1 MKITIDVLENEN
13 NKDNLEYLI
22 SDTSNEAITAEHRGI
37 DRAVKGRIL
46 AQTLDIDFRT
56 LQSRIEYLHKQGCAI
71 GSIDNGYF
79 IPVNEYERRAG
90 IIKKQRT
97 GIAINNAVNGYT
109 LAELDWIDQLFKEE

>member
-1 MKITIDVLENEN
+1 MKLSELQKIDQNIIKFL
-13 NKDNLEYLI
+13 
-22 SDTSNEAITAEHRGI
+22 AEHRGI

-46 AQTLDIDFRT
+46 AQTLDIDFRS

-79 IPVNEYERRAG
+79 IPTNEDERRAG

-109 LAELDWIDQLFKEE
+109 LAELDWIDQLFEEVDH

>member
-1 MKITIDVLENEN
+1 MKL
-13 NKDNLEYLI
+13 
-22 SDTSNEAITAEHRGI
+22 SDLQKLDQNIIKFLSEHRGI
-37 DRAVKGRIL
+37 ERAIKGKIL
-46 AQTLDIDFRT
+46 AKALDIDFRT
-56 LQSRIEYLHKQGCAI
+56 LQSRIEFLHKQGCAI

-79 IPVNEYERRAG
+79 IPVNESERRAG

>member
-1 MKITIDVLENEN
+1 MKLTDLQKLDQNIIKCL
-13 NKDNLEYLI
+13 
-22 SDTSNEAITAEHRGI
+22 SEHRGI

-56 LQSRIEYLHKQGCAI
+56 LQSRIEYLHKQGCDI

-79 IPVNEYERRAG
+79 IPTNEDERRAG

-109 LAELDWIDQLFKEE
+109 LAELDWIDQLFEEE

>member
-1 MKITIDVLENEN
+1 MKITDLQKIDQNIIKFL
-13 NKDNLEYLI
+13 
-22 SDTSNEAITAEHRGI
+22 AEHRGI

-56 LQSRIEYLHKQGCAI
+56 LQSRIEYLHKRGCAI

-79 IPVNEYERRAG
+79 IPTNEDERRAG

-109 LAELDWIDQLFKEE
+109 LAELDWIDQLFEEVDY

>member
-1 MKITIDVLENEN
+1 MKLTDLQKLDQNII
-13 NKDNLEYLI
+13 KYL
-22 SDTSNEAITAEHRGI
+22 AEHRGI

-46 AQTLDIDFRT
+46 AQALDIDFRT
-56 LQSRIEYLHKQGCAI
+56 LQSRIEYLHKRGCAI

-79 IPVNEYERRAG
+79 IPVNEDERRAG

-109 LAELDWIDQLFKEE
+109 LAELDWIDQLFQEG

>member
-1 MKITIDVLENEN
+1 MKLKELQTLDQNIIKTLADH
-13 NKDNLEYLI
+13 K
-22 SDTSNEAITAEHRGI
+22 GI

-79 IPVNEYERRAG
+79 IPVNEGERRAG

-109 LAELDWIDQLFKEE
+109 LAELDWIDQILEG